1 MEDQLK
7 ERMKKAE
14 DRFNE
19 LTKQKEDI
27 DLELHKLQGEYRL
40 ASELLAKKE
49 EKVEPKEKTNVKNS

>member
-19 LTKQKEDI
+19 LTKRKEDI